1 MRLNEVWTRIVD
13 NLYRS
18 GGKYLAMKGSLDAE
32 AISALESD
40 ADEQVVFLNG
50 PANEDPARIIKQ
62 LDRLPLAADVV
73 NTQAAL
79 TGLMDQVMALND
91 FQVGGSGADRMS
103 ATGAAVAQGVAET
116 RAADKQL
123 NIEEAAAW
131 MFALFLL
138 LAQEFMT
145 ERTAVCIAGPSGVA
159 WPRVTGD
166 DLTGEF
172 QVRVETGS
180 LNGQSRA
187 SRRQEGMVILSQ
199 VVPAVAGLGYDVD
212 GLVRSAL
219 RRMGPDPDEMG
230 VSKPEVQPA
239 GQVAPAATT
248 GAPAAMSNSALME
261 LLGGEPNGA
270 QEQGSALV

>member
-1 MRLNEVWTRIVD
+1 VAAASHPFPGFGTDSPLSYDPVVADGTFAG
-13 NLYRS
+13 L
-18 GGKYLAMKGSLDAE
+18 LGSM
-32 AISALESD
+32 D
-40 ADEQVVFLNG
+40 ADVNRRGRQFERVVRWWLGNVPVNPFA
-50 PANEDPARIIKQ
+50 PHRIEDVWLWDEWP
-62 LDRLPLAADVV
+62 DRP
-73 NTQAAL
+73 
-79 TGLMDQVMALND
+79 
-91 FQVGGSGADRMS
+91 
-103 ATGAAVAQGVAET
+103 
-116 RAADKQL
+116 
-123 NIEEAAAW
+123 
-131 MFALFLL
+131 
-138 LAQEFMT
+138 
-145 ERTAVCIAGPSGVA
+145 GVA

-187 SRRQEGMVILSQ
+187 SRRQEGMIILSQ

-212 GLVRSAL
+212 GLVRSAP
-219 RRMGPDPDEMG
+219 RRMGLDPDEMG